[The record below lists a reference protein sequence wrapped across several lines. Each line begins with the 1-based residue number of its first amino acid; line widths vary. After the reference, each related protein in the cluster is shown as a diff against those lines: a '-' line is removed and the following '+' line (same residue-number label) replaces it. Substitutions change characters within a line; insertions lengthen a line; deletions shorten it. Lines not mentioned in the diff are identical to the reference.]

1 MTKKNKDS
9 IYSGASPEEVAEDL
23 KPLVEFQDEGLSFQT
38 LEKLIQDR
46 LLPHLMNY
54 DHPGFHSMFNFY
66 LEEGAE
72 LGAKIALEYNQGVTG
87 WQVSPGGA
95 VLEELC
101 CQALCRLFEL
111 SSGSDATFMYSGT
124 YANQEALYLA
134 LHRKAETCGIDFSR
148 EGLKGFEDPT
158 RLCILASRDAHFSL
172 KHAVRIMGLGEESLV
187 PVEVDRNRR
196 LDVESLKETLRRPET
211 SKDIFCVVATAGTTS
226 TGSVDPIRDAAEV
239 CQDLGIWLHVDGAY
253 GLAYGL
259 IPELKSLYSG
269 IELANSVSWDPHKQ
283 LGVPIPSSV
292 LFVKRK
298 EDFNR
303 MAVYSEYFNRPDD
316 PKPNPG
322 LKSPPSTRPLTAL
335 ALVTSIRYQGLKK
348 VIRDLKTPVTAI
360 RELTERLESE
370 PDVEVAHRP
379 DTGILCFQVIPEGF
393 PEEELNDLQ
402 EHIYEKIMSGGK
414 RTISITKLDDKT
426 VLRLVAVTPKVTCQ
440 SLMQTVSEA
449 RELAQ
454 EYKSNRGNG

>member
-1 MTKKNKDS
+1 MVKKYKNL
-9 IYSGASPEEVAEDL
+9 IYSGASPEEVVDDL
-23 KPLVEFQDEGLSFQT
+23 KPLVDFQDEGLSFQT

-54 DHPGFHSMFNFY
+54 DHPGFQSMFNFH

-72 LGAKIALEYNQGVTG
+72 LGAKIALEHNQGVTN

-101 CQALCRLFEL
+101 CQALCRLFGL
-111 SSGSDATFMYSGT
+111 SSESDATFMYSGT

-134 LHRKAETCGIDFSR
+134 LHRKAEIRGFDFNR
-148 EGLKGFEDPT
+148 IGLKGFDDPA
-158 RLCILASRDAHFSL
+158 RLRILASRDAHFSL

-187 PVEVDRNRR
+187 SVDVDQNRR
-196 LDVESLKETLRRPET
+196 LDIESVKETIRQLDP
-211 SKDIFCVVATAGTTS
+211 SIDVFCVVATAGTTS
-226 TGSVDPIRDAAEV
+226 TGSVDPVLPVAEI
-239 CQDLGIWLHVDGAY
+239 CQDLGVWLHVDGAY

-259 IPELKSLYSG
+259 IPELKPLYSG
-269 IELANSVSWDPHKQ
+269 IEQADSVSWDPHKQ
-283 LGVPIPSSV
+283 FGVPIPSSV

-303 MAVYSEYFNRPDD
+303 MAVYSQYFNRPDD

-322 LKSPPSTRPLTAL
+322 LKSPPSTRPLSAL
-335 ALVTSIRYQGLKK
+335 ALVTSIRYQGMKK
-348 VIRDLKTPVTAI
+348 VIQNLKAPVMAI
-360 RELTERLESE
+360 RELAGELENMI
-370 PDVEVAHRP
+370 DVEIVHQP
-379 DTGILCFQVIPEGF
+379 DTGILCFRIVTEDF
-393 PEEELNDLQ
+393 PESELNRLQ
-402 EHIYEKIMSGGK
+402 EHIYSRIMSGGE

-426 VLRLVAVTPKVTCQ
+426 VLRLVAVTSKVTSQ
-440 SLMQTVSEA
+440 SMMETVSEA

-454 EYKSNRGNG
+454 EYKRSQGNG